1 MYQYK
6 AKLLSW
12 IDGDTLLVE
21 IDLGFYVTRQERI
34 RLARINAPEM
44 NSPIPFQIKKAKHAR
59 VVWKWFCPV
68 DSLVTVQTQKSK
80 RDMYARY
87 IAEVFYDGKNLSDY
101 LLDAGVVEKFEE

>member
-1 MYQYK
+1 MLRENSRNFFCKFPILHYFPMYQYK

-44 NSPIPFQIKKAKHAR
+44 NSPIPFQVKKAKHAR
-59 VVWKWFCPV
+59 AV
-68 DSLVTVQTQKSK
+68 
-80 RDMYARY
+80 
-87 IAEVFYDGKNLSDY
+87 
-101 LLDAGVVEKFEE
+101 